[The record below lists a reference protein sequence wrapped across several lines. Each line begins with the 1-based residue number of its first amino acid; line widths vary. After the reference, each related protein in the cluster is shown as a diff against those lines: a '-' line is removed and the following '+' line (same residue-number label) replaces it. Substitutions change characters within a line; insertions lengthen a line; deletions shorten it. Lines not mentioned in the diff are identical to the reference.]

1 MNSFLSKTIRLWNEL
16 SDNIKFSTSPTVF
29 KTQLYAQSG
38 RTKAP
43 MDRDLDKFYCYIS
56 KLVKTVCG
64 EQSQRML
71 INIFFIAPDMQSRE
85 MKWKRNC
92 NPCL

>member
-43 MDRDLDKFYCYIS
+43 MDRDLDK
-56 KLVKTVCG
+56 
-64 EQSQRML
+64 
-71 INIFFIAPDMQSRE
+71 
-85 MKWKRNC
+85 
-92 NPCL
+92 